1 MSKRN
6 GSGVIRVLVVAAA
19 SVRRAGLEAFVKQA
33 AGLQLVAGVASLG
46 SIATQA
52 QDLHADILLADLDRS
67 DHALLA
73 VLASEDGPTMAAVVL
88 IDDPNLAWSVRAL
101 RSGVKAIVP
110 RDASCWEFVAA
121 IEAAYAGFITL
132 APDVADGF
140 VRNVHAAE
148 TEPFSEMTEHLTQ
161 REIEVLRMLGRGL
174 SNKEM
179 AARLG
184 ISDHTVKFHISS
196 ILGKLEV
203 SSRTEAVTQGIRMG
217 VIVI

>member
-1 MSKRN
+1 
-6 GSGVIRVLVVAAA
+6 VIRVLVVAAA
-19 SVRRAGLEAFVKQA
+19 SVRRAGLEAFVKEA

-46 SIATQA
+46 SMAAQA
-52 QDLHADILLADLDRS
+52 QDLRADILLADLDRAEHS
-67 DHALLA
+67 LLA
-73 VLASEDGPTMAAVVL
+73 AMASEDGPILDGVVL
-88 IDDPNLAWSVRAL
+88 IDEPDLSWSVRAL

-110 RDASCWEFVAA
+110 RDASSSEIVSA

-132 APDVADGF
+132 APEVADGF
-140 VRNVHAAE
+140 ARNVHAAE
-148 TEPFSEMTEHLTQ
+148 TEPLSEIAEHLTQ

-174 SNKEM
+174 SNKEI

-196 ILGKLEV
+196 ILGKLDV